1 MGIRLEYVL
10 TIASIGIISW
20 ALMLKLHDT
29 LVTRTAFTK
38 EIEFTDTTLTEVDT
52 KTMKSRIFGTHGV
65 RDKGVLRVENIRYV
79 DDKIEPLT
87 AYQGTINGDILRLD
101 GHVIMQEK
109 DGYTYNTEHAVYNK
123 KSEILYITSPF
134 TAIRGENIIKGKSLV
149 YDTHQKKASGKAVDT
164 VFYTPDK

>member
-10 TIASIGIISW
+10 TIATIGIISG

-29 LVTRTAFTK
+29 LVTSKTFTK

-52 KTMKSRIFGTHGV
+52 ATMKSRIYGTYGV
-65 RDKGVLRVENIRYV
+65 RDRGVLRVENIRYV
-79 DDKIEPLT
+79 DDKIEPLS
-87 AYQGTINGDILRLD
+87 ADQGKIRGDILQLD
-101 GHVIMQEK
+101 GHVVMQEK
-109 DGYTYNTEHAVYNK
+109 DGYTYKTEHAVYNK
-123 KSEILYITSPF
+123 KREILYITSPF

-149 YDTHQKKASGKAVDT
+149 YDARQKKATGKAVGT